1 VIQIAVMSDT
11 LTIER
16 DTKTG
21 RFVAGNSGNGGR
33 RPGSRNRLGEK
44 LLSDLADGWETHGK
58 DALIACAEQE
68 PGRFAQICVGLLP
81 KETTIDLNVD
91 VLHDVTSAVQAFR
104 TLSDALGTEPQ
115 VSKRQMKQITSRIS
129 GDVLEG

>member
-1 VIQIAVMSDT
+1 MSDAAVVF
-11 LTIER
+11 ER
-16 DTKTG
+16 DSKSG
-21 RFVAGNSGNGGR
+21 RFVAGTGGHGR
-33 RPGSRNRLGEK
+33 KPGSRDKLGEK
-44 LLSDLADGWETHGK
+44 LLSDLADVWETHGK

-81 KETTIDLNVD
+81 KETQIDLNVD

-104 TLSDALGTEPQ
+104 TLSDALGTEPV
-115 VSKRQMKQITSRIS
+115 VSKRQMRQITSRIS